1 VRQIVIIDDSDPDL
15 LYARVVVEQAHIAD
29 EVLTFGTAAEALEF
43 LSASPKAVDL
53 ILLDINMPEMGG
65 FEFLDRFE
73 ALPSLHRHTA
83 VVVMLTS
90 SPDPQD
96 RVRAQTYSVVRAYVV
111 KPLDL
116 DAARGL
122 PRICEASSP
131 PSTGGIQA

>member
-15 LYARVVVEQAHIAD
+15 LYARIVVEQAHIAD
-29 EVLTFGTAAEALEF
+29 EVLTFGTAIEALEF
-43 LSASPKAVDL
+43 LAASPKPVDL

-73 ALPSLHRHTA
+73 MLPAPHRHTA

-96 RVRAQTYSVVRAYVV
+96 RARAQTYSVVRAYVV

-122 PRICEASSP
+122 LQICLTSSSP
-131 PSTGGIQA
+131 AAGGTRA

>member
-15 LYARVVVEQAHIAD
+15 LYARVVVEQARIAD

-43 LSASPKAVDL
+43 LAASPKPVDL
-53 ILLDINMPEMGG
+53 ILLDINMPEMSG

-73 ALPSLHRHTA
+73 ALPAPHRQTA

-96 RVRAQTYSVVRAYVV
+96 RSRAQTYSVVRAYVV

-116 DAARGL
+116 DAARAL
-122 PRICEASSP
+122 PQICAASSASP
-131 PSTGGIQA
+131 NGTPD

>member
-15 LYARVVVEQAHIAD
+15 LYARIVVEQAQIAD
-29 EVLTFGTAAEALEF
+29 EVLTFGTAVEALEF
-43 LSASPKAVDL
+43 LAASPKPVDL
-53 ILLDINMPEMGG
+53 ILLDINMPEMSG

-73 ALPSLHRHTA
+73 ALPAPHRQTA

-96 RVRAQTYSVVRAYVV
+96 RSRAQTYSVVRAYVV

-116 DAARGL
+116 DAARAL
-122 PRICEASSP
+122 PQICAASSASP
-131 PSTGGIQA
+131 NGTPD

>member
-15 LYARVVVEQAHIAD
+15 LYARVVVEQADIAD

-43 LSASPKAVDL
+43 LAASLRPVDL

-73 ALPSLHRHTA
+73 ALAAPHRQTA

-96 RVRAQTYSVVRAYVV
+96 RARAQTYSAVRAYVV

-116 DAARGL
+116 DAVRGL
-122 PRICEASSP
+122 SQVCAASAASAG
-131 PSTGGIQA
+131 TAQR

>member
-15 LYARVVVEQAHIAD
+15 LYARIVVEQARIAD
-29 EVLTFGTAAEALEF
+29 EVLTFGTALEALEF
-43 LSASPKAVDL
+43 LAASPQPVDL

-73 ALPSLHRHTA
+73 ALPAPHRHTA

-96 RVRAQTYSVVRAYVV
+96 RARAQTYGVVRSYVV

-116 DAARGL
+116 DAARAL
-122 PRICEASSP
+122 PKICMAWAARS
-131 PSTGGIQA
+131 GGTQA

>member
-15 LYARVVVEQAHIAD
+15 LYARIVVEQAHIAD
-29 EVLTFGTAAEALEF
+29 EVLTFGTAIEALEF
-43 LSASPKAVDL
+43 LAASPKPVDL

-73 ALPSLHRHTA
+73 ALPAPHRQTA

-96 RVRAQTYSVVRAYVV
+96 RARAQNYGVVRAYVV

-122 PRICEASSP
+122 PQICVASSA
-131 PSTGGIQA
+131 SASGTQD

>member
-1 VRQIVIIDDSDPDL
+1 MRQIVIIDDSDPDL
-15 LYARVVVEQAHIAD
+15 LYARIVVEQAHIAD
-29 EVLTFGTAAEALEF
+29 EVLTFGTAIEALEF
-43 LSASPKAVDL
+43 LAASPKPVDL

-73 ALPSLHRHTA
+73 ALPSPHRQTA

-96 RVRAQTYSVVRAYVV
+96 RARAEGYSVVRAYVV

-122 PRICEASSP
+122 AQICVASSS
-131 PSTGGIQA
+131 PSAGGTRA